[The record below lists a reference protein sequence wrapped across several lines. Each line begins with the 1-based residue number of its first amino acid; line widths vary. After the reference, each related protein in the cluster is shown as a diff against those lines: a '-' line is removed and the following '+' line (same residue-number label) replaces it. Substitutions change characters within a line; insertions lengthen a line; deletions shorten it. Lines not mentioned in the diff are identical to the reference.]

1 MIYLHKIL
9 PLIFSPLIITCLIII
24 IGIILNSKKISI
36 TGIFLLFFCS
46 LPIVSNKLI
55 DYLEKGYEL
64 KNIDRLDNA
73 DAIIVLSGMI
83 RTLKTKDGYKYEF
96 KDGVDRFIAGINLI
110 KNNKAPLLIFTNGK
124 MRWLSGIPEG
134 EYLKEMAIKF
144 GVSEDKI
151 LLTKKVENTEQEAKA
166 IKELFSDKDKK
177 FILITSAFHMQ
188 RALQIFNS
196 QKIKVIP
203 FPVDFR
209 NKYQKFIIQ
218 DIIPS
223 AASLSATSNFVREI
237 IGRLYY
243 RLIY

>member
-9 PLIFSPLIITCLIII
+9 PLIFSPLIITCLLII
-24 IGIILNSKKISI
+24 IGTILNSKKISI

-64 KNIDRLDNA
+64 KNIDKLDNA

-96 KDGVDRFIAGINLI
+96 KEGVDRFIAGINLI
-110 KNNKAPLLIFTNGK
+110 KNNKAPLLVFTSGK
-124 MRWLSGIPEG
+124 VPWSSGISEG

-151 LLTKKVENTEQEAKA
+151 LITKKVENTEQEAKA
-166 IKELFSDKDKK
+166 IKELFPNKDTK
-177 FILITSAFHMQ
+177 FILITSAFHMK
-188 RALQIFNS
+188 RALHIFNT
-196 QKIKVIP
+196 QNIKVIA

-209 NKYQKFIIQ
+209 RKYQKFIVQ

-223 AASLSATSNFVREI
+223 AGSFAATSNFVREI

-243 RLIY
+243 KLIY